1 MRVEALGQVL
11 TEAMA
16 SVKTSLDKQNG
27 AVLGLFALVASLP
40 VTADADLERVGAAI
54 EAMTAGLTDQEK
66 LRDEMAK
73 TASRAVLLARRLRA
87 EFSETGN

>member
-11 TEAMA
+11 TEAIA

-40 VTADADLERVGAAI
+40 ATADADLERVGAAI

-87 EFSETGN
+87 GFSETGN